1 MLTNLVIASVLA
13 LGFSSTMADARRDIS
28 SMPVMKSDVLFEI
41 EQRNKADVALAEFE
55 LQLMDDGT
63 WTYFETM
70 KQSIKKRGSGK
81 LSPKKLAIVRRELAR
96 AKWTVTTA
104 DLTCMA
110 FAAQFTQYS
119 VDGLPVWKDEM
130 CSGQSLD
137 AKSRTR
143 LAAVMEIVTPIIAGM
158 TK

>member
-1 MLTNLVIASVLA
+1 MLTKLVIASVLA
-13 LGFSSTMADARRDIS
+13 LGFSSTMADARRDIAA
-28 SMPVMKSDVLFEI
+28 MPAMKSDVLFEM
-41 EQRNKADVALAEFE
+41 EQRNKADVALTEFE
-55 LQLMDDGT
+55 LQIKHDGT

-104 DLTCMA
+104 DVTCMA
-110 FAAQFTQYS
+110 FAAQFTEYA
-119 VDGLPVWKDEM
+119 VDGVPVWRDEM
-130 CSGQSLD
+130 CSGNILD
-137 AKSRTR
+137 AKSSKR
-143 LAAVMEIVTPIIAGM
+143 LANVMAIVTPLIASM